1 MKAAS
6 LPLRHRV
13 GQLIIMGLEGPETPP
28 ATARLLTSM
37 HPGGVILFARNIQS
51 PHQCAQLLRICQA
64 AVKTPLF
71 RCVDLEGGTVDR
83 LRNIIAPAPSVA
95 DVVRTDSD
103 KLYEKHGRLIGDEV
117 RALGFNVDFAPVF
130 DLDLLESRN
139 VLTSRTVSGDPNK
152 VIHYAHKFL
161 KGLAAVNILGCGK
174 HFPGL
179 GGANL
184 DTHKELPAIRRD
196 WETMWSE
203 DLLPYREMRKDV
215 PFVMVAHATYPL
227 AAKKEGNTPASL
239 SRFWINDVLR
249 KKIGYEGLVI
259 SDDLEMGGVLAA
271 ASMEDAA
278 LETLRAGS
286 DIFLVCQK
294 EEFVWRCYEAVLQE
308 AERDRKFADLVTRA
322 ADRVLRL
329 KASSRALR
337 QTVVKEPGAA
347 EVEKLTAR
355 MREFSEQIA
364 RESAASRL

>member
-1 MKAAS
+1 
-6 LPLRHRV
+6 
-13 GQLIIMGLEGPETPP
+13 MGLEGPETPP

-37 HPGGVILFARNIQS
+37 HPGGIILFARNIQS
-51 PHQCAQLLRICQA
+51 PHQCAQLLRICQT

-130 DLDLLESRN
+130 DLDLFESRN
-139 VLTSRTVSGDPNK
+139 VLTSRTVSSDPQK
-152 VIHYAHKFL
+152 VVHYARKFL
-161 KGLAAVNILGCGK
+161 KGLAAANVLGCGK

-184 DTHKELPAIRRD
+184 DTHKELPAIQRD

-203 DLLPYREMRKDV
+203 DLLPYREMSKDV
-215 PFVMVAHATYPL
+215 PFVMVAHVTYPL

-239 SRFWINDVLR
+239 SRFWINEVLR
-249 KKIGYEGLVI
+249 KKIGYAGLVI
-259 SDDLEMGGVLAA
+259 SDDLEMGGVLAAA

-329 KASSRALR
+329 KASSKALR
-337 QTVVKEPGAA
+337 QTVVKEPGTA

-355 MREFSEQIA
+355 MLEFSEQVA
-364 RESAASRL
+364 KESAASRL

>member
-1 MKAAS
+1 
-6 LPLRHRV
+6 
-13 GQLIIMGLEGPETPP
+13 
-28 ATARLLTSM
+28 
-37 HPGGVILFARNIQS
+37 
-51 PHQCAQLLRICQA
+51 
-64 AVKTPLF
+64 
-71 RCVDLEGGTVDR
+71 
-83 LRNIIAPAPSVA
+83 
-95 DVVRTDSD
+95 
-103 KLYEKHGRLIGDEV
+103 
-117 RALGFNVDFAPVF
+117 
-130 DLDLLESRN
+130 
-139 VLTSRTVSGDPNK
+139 
-152 VIHYAHKFL
+152 
-161 KGLAAVNILGCGK
+161 
-174 HFPGL
+174 
-179 GGANL
+179 
-184 DTHKELPAIRRD
+184 
-196 WETMWSE
+196 
-203 DLLPYREMRKDV
+203 
-215 PFVMVAHATYPL
+215 MV
-227 AAKKEGNTPASL
+227 AKKEGNTPASL

-329 KASSRALR
+329 KASSKALR

-364 RESAASRL
+364 KESAASRL